1 MALVA
6 ACAAALTPACAGG
19 PSAAPPAEGPD
30 PGPGTPDEAV
40 TAPVTRPDEARTR
53 LDSVAAVP
61 SADRRVRA
69 ADSLFFRWR
78 GEPSL
83 RSSAAEALWIEARAL
98 EEAGRPMEAADRLE
112 ELLELAAADDG
123 DRARRAAAELARL
136 RVRLGREPAAL
147 RALAR
152 FPETGG
158 DARSDRIREAAAGMS
173 AAELGRALEL
183 FPAGSAAR
191 ATVAAERARALA
203 LGGRTDS
210 ARAAARRAL
219 EGDLPEPDRETARA
233 VADGAVT
240 AADRSVP
247 RIGLLLP
254 LSGDLESV
262 GQLLREAATLA
273 ADMDSVELVIRDDSS
288 RASTVPRLVREL
300 ERQGVTAIVGPV
312 TSDGFRAALEAR
324 TDLSL
329 PVVSP
334 AASSAPA
341 PAPNAYTLW
350 ERESRVRDLSRT
362 LASWVPSR
370 TGLRKL
376 GLLRE
381 ASAAGRAYEHA
392 FRSGARRAGGWV
404 AAAGSF
410 EPDSTTFSGPVR
422 WLASNRPESLLVGTG
437 DTRTVLQMAPQ
448 LSYYGLRSALV
459 AGTSAWGQPITVRRL
474 SRGFPSRW
482 ITAAFTDRTGQDTAW
497 SRFESAYE
505 RQYRKG
511 LPAGPLPGLAYDATR
526 WVAASLDV
534 LRLPRRGVVARGLA
548 RGSFE
553 GASGTFAARPGAS
566 AVDREARV
574 FMAYGGELHAPDTAA
589 IRAWRRKAER
599 LVDAGRRQ
607 RRQEARNQVQQW
619 VAQHGDSVRVD
630 STRIRRRDRRYP
642 ELDTIRP
649 IPGDTV
655 PADTAGAG
663 GREGRDWLDEEG
675 DDR

>member
-1 MALVA
+1 MA
-6 ACAAALTPACAGG
+6 ACAAALTLACAGG
-19 PSAAPPAEGPD
+19 PSTAPPAEGPRPE
-30 PGPGTPDEAV
+30 PGAAEEPTV
-40 TAPVTRPDEARTR
+40 TAPVSRPDEAMSR
-53 LDSVAAVP
+53 LEALEGIPAVE
-61 SADRRVRA
+61 RRIRA
-69 ADSLFFRWR
+69 ADSLFFRWQ
-78 GEPSL
+78 GDPSL
-83 RSSAAEALWIEARAL
+83 RVAAAGALWVEARAL

-112 ELLELAAADDG
+112 ELLGVAARDG

-136 RVRLGREPAAL
+136 RTRLGREPDAL

-152 FPETGG
+152 IPGAGAES
-158 DARSDRIREAAAGMS
+158 RHDRIREAASGMS
-173 AAELGRALEL
+173 AAELARALEL
-183 FPAGSAAR
+183 FPEGSAAR
-191 ATVAAERARALA
+191 GTVAAERARALA

-219 EGDLPEPDRETARA
+219 QGELTETDRRTARA
-233 VADGAVT
+233 VAGGEGPT
-240 AADRSVP
+240 AADRGTP

-273 ADMDSVELVIRDDSS
+273 AEMDSVELVIRDDSS
-288 RASTVPRLVREL
+288 RASTVPRHVRAL

-312 TSDGFRAALEAR
+312 TSDGFRAAVEAR
-324 TDLSL
+324 TDPSL

-341 PAPNAYTLW
+341 AAPNAYTLW
-350 ERESRVRDLSRT
+350 EREARVRDLSRA

-376 GLLRE
+376 SLLRE

-404 AAAGSF
+404 AAAGTF
-410 EPDSTTFSGPVR
+410 DPDSTTFSRPVT
-422 WLASNRPESLLVGTG
+422 WLAANRPESLLVGTG

-459 AGTSAWGQPITVRRL
+459 AGTSAWGQPVSVRRL

-482 ITAAFTDRTGQDTAW
+482 LAAVFADRTGGSTAW

-511 LPAGPLPGLAYDATR
+511 LPSRPLPALAYDATR
-526 WVAASLDV
+526 WAAASLGA

-566 AVDREARV
+566 TVDRRV
-574 FMAYGGELHAPDTAA
+574 RVLMASGGDLHPPDTVA
-589 IRAWRRKAER
+589 IHAWRRKAER
-599 LVDAGRRQ
+599 LVSAGRRQ
-607 RRQEARNQVQQW
+607 RRQEARSRVQEW
-619 VAQHGDSVRVD
+619 IAEHGDSVRVD
-630 STRIRRRDRRYP
+630 STRIRRRERRYP
-642 ELDTIRP
+642 ELDTIRS
-649 IPGDTV
+649 IPGDSV
-655 PADTAGAG
+655 PADTAGAAA
-663 GREGRDWLDEEG
+663 RDRDWLDEEG